1 VILAVLGVLGFFYLI
16 VGIILIMKM
25 IHKAYLYTRGASL
38 VITDNHY
45 ISLGEIV
52 EREDFARQKQAFSS
66 LEKTFREPLLEPSGL
81 AEHIAMEK
89 K

>member
-1 VILAVLGVLGFFYLI
+1 MILAVLGVLGFFYLI
-16 VGIILIMKM
+16 VGIILIVKM
-25 IHKAYLYTRGASL
+25 IRKAYLYTRGANL

-52 EREDFARQKQAFSS
+52 EREDFARQKQVFLS